1 MEGKGRDLIR
11 SMSRYLPR
19 VVMCDERLQSLLWA
33 CSQAAHVKNRN
44 NWYT

>member
-19 VVMCDERLQSLLWA
+19 VGMYEEGLQPLLWA